1 MTGRSGLRTL
11 FIKLQFILDERR
23 PRMVNNVC
31 AAERQA
37 VNAALSRQHVIC
49 RWNLVSDVM
58 PEPRKIFRIEERA
71 ASRLGEPSTDA
82 QAPLRHAEL
91 MQEIAALRAMLAAMA
106 QPPSDGTGVPR
117 NGANARL
124 TCELNLI
131 AGAIGG
137 ETAHSVA
144 AGPAPAMPPMTR
156 IAHELEEVVDSTER
170 ATQQVLAAA
179 EEIDQVAN
187 SLAAAL
193 SGKFEQGLARDIQEL
208 VIKIFEACNFQDLT
222 GQRIAKVLATL
233 NFVEDHVT
241 RVLEEIKNPTAA
253 RRDGAQFLHG
263 PRLEI
268 DSGHVSQADIDE
280 MFSGNN

>member
-1 MTGRSGLRTL
+1 
-11 FIKLQFILDERR
+11 
-23 PRMVNNVC
+23 
-31 AAERQA
+31 
-37 VNAALSRQHVIC
+37 VNAELSRQHVIC
-49 RWNLVSDVM
+49 RWNLVSDEM

-71 ASRLGEPSTDA
+71 ASRLGELVTDA

-106 QPPSDGTGVPR
+106 QPASDGSGTPR
-117 NGANARL
+117 NGSTARL
-124 TCELNLI
+124 TSELNLI

-137 ETAHSVA
+137 EAGRTDP
-144 AGPAPAMPPMTR
+144 AGPGPAMPPMTR

-187 SLAAAL
+187 SLDAAL

-208 VIKIFEACNFQDLT
+208 VIKIFEVCNFQDLT

-253 RRDGAQFLHG
+253 RRDGTQYLHG
-263 PRLEI
+263 PRLDI

>member
-1 MTGRSGLRTL
+1 
-11 FIKLQFILDERR
+11 
-23 PRMVNNVC
+23 
-31 AAERQA
+31 
-37 VNAALSRQHVIC
+37 
-49 RWNLVSDVM
+49 M

-71 ASRLGEPSTDA
+71 ASRLGEQVIDA
-82 QAPLRHAEL
+82 QQAPLRHAAL

-106 QPPSDGTGVPR
+106 QPASDRSGAAR
-117 NGANARL
+117 NGATARL
-124 TCELNLI
+124 TSELNLI

-137 ETAHSVA
+137 EAARTGA
-144 AGPAPAMPPMTR
+144 AGPDPAMPPMTR

-170 ATQQVLAAA
+170 ATQKVLAAA

-187 SLAAAL
+187 NLAAAL
-193 SGKFEQGLARDIQEL
+193 TGKFEHGLAKDIQDL

-241 RVLEEIKNPTAA
+241 RVLEEIKNPSAT
-253 RRDGAQFLHG
+253 RRDGAQYLHG
-263 PRLEI
+263 PRLET

>member
-1 MTGRSGLRTL
+1 
-11 FIKLQFILDERR
+11 
-23 PRMVNNVC
+23 
-31 AAERQA
+31 
-37 VNAALSRQHVIC
+37 
-49 RWNLVSDVM
+49 M
-58 PEPRKIFRIEERA
+58 PEPRKIFRIEEKA
-71 ASRLGEPSTDA
+71 ASRLGELVTDA

-106 QPPSDGTGVPR
+106 QPPSDGTGAPR

-124 TCELNLI
+124 TSELNLI

-137 ETAHSVA
+137 ETERTGH
-144 AGPAPAMPPMTR
+144 AGPDPAMPPMTR
-156 IAHELEEVVDSTER
+156 IAHELEEVVASPER
-170 ATQQVLAAA
+170 ATQKVLAAA
-179 EEIDQVAN
+179 EEIAKLAN

-193 SGKFEQGLARDIQEL
+193 SGKFEQGLAKDIQDL
-208 VIKIFEACNFQDLT
+208 VVKIFEACNFQDLT

-233 NFVEDHVT
+233 NFVEDHVS

-253 RRDGAQFLHG
+253 RRDGTQYLHG

-268 DSGHVSQADIDE
+268 DSGHVSQADIDD

>member
-1 MTGRSGLRTL
+1 
-11 FIKLQFILDERR
+11 
-23 PRMVNNVC
+23 
-31 AAERQA
+31 
-37 VNAALSRQHVIC
+37 
-49 RWNLVSDVM
+49 M

-71 ASRLGEPSTDA
+71 ASRLGAQSTDSH
-82 QAPLRHAEL
+82 APLRHAEL

-106 QPPSDGTGVPR
+106 QPPSAGTGTPR
-117 NGANARL
+117 NGSTARL
-124 TCELNLI
+124 TSELNLI

-137 ETAHSVA
+137 ETERHGSA
-144 AGPAPAMPPMTR
+144 ALDPAMPPMTR

-170 ATQQVLAAA
+170 ATQKVLAAA

-187 SLAAAL
+187 NLVAAL
-193 SGKFEQGLARDIQEL
+193 NGKFEQGLARDIQDL

-241 RVLEEIKNPTAA
+241 RALEEIKNPTAA
-253 RRDGAQFLHG
+253 RRDGAQYLHG

-268 DSGHVSQADIDE
+268 DSGHVSQSEIDE

>member
-1 MTGRSGLRTL
+1 L
-11 FIKLQFILDERR
+11 FIKLEFILCERR
-23 PRMVNNVC
+23 GRMVNDAC
-31 AAERQA
+31 ATAATGRERGIKPITGNLA
-37 VNAALSRQHVIC
+37 
-49 RWNLVSDVM
+49 WNLVSAVM
-58 PEPRKIFRIEERA
+58 PEPRKIFRIEEKT
-71 ASRLGEPSTDA
+71 ASRLGGQTSEA

-106 QPPSDGTGVPR
+106 QPPLNGSGAPR
-117 NGANARL
+117 NGATTRL
-124 TCELNLI
+124 ASELNLI

-137 ETAHSVA
+137 DTARSGA
-144 AGPAPAMPPMTR
+144 SGPNPALPPMTR

-170 ATQQVLAAA
+170 ATQKVLAAA

-187 SLAAAL
+187 NLAAAL
-193 SGKFEQGLARDIQEL
+193 SGKFEQGLTKDIQDL
-208 VIKIFEACNFQDLT
+208 VIKIFEACNFQDLA

-241 RVLEEIKNPTAA
+241 RVLEEIKNPSAA
-253 RRDGAQFLHG
+253 RRDGAQYLHG
-263 PRLEI
+263 PRLET

>member
-1 MTGRSGLRTL
+1 VRGGATSRERGIKPITGNL
-11 FIKLQFILDERR
+11 E
-23 PRMVNNVC
+23 
-31 AAERQA
+31 
-37 VNAALSRQHVIC
+37 
-49 RWNLVSDVM
+49 WNLVSDVM
-58 PEPRKIFRIEERA
+58 PEPRKIFRIEEKA
-71 ASRLGEPSTDA
+71 ASRLGELVTDA

-106 QPPSDGTGVPR
+106 QPPSDRSGARR
-117 NGANARL
+117 NGSTARRAS
-124 TCELNLI
+124 ELNLI

-137 ETAHSVA
+137 ETARPGTV
-144 AGPAPAMPPMTR
+144 GPAPAMPPMTR
-156 IAHELEEVVDSTER
+156 IAHELEEVVNGTER
-170 ATQQVLAAA
+170 ATQKVLAAA

-187 SLAAAL
+187 NLAAAL
-193 SGKFEQGLARDIQEL
+193 SGKFEQGLAKDIQDL
-208 VIKIFEACNFQDLT
+208 VIRIFEACNFQDLT

-253 RRDGAQFLHG
+253 RRGGAQYLHG

-268 DSGHVSQADIDE
+268 DNGHVSQADIDE

>member
-1 MTGRSGLRTL
+1 MRGGATSRERGIKPITGNL
-11 FIKLQFILDERR
+11 E
-23 PRMVNNVC
+23 
-31 AAERQA
+31 
-37 VNAALSRQHVIC
+37 
-49 RWNLVSDVM
+49 WNLVSDVM

-71 ASRLGEPSTDA
+71 ASRLGEMVTDA

-91 MQEIAALRAMLAAMA
+91 MQEITALRAMLAAMA
-106 QPPSDGTGVPR
+106 QSPDGPATPR

-124 TCELNLI
+124 TSELNLI

-137 ETAHSVA
+137 ETARSVA
-144 AGPAPAMPPMTR
+144 AGTDPAMQPMTR
-156 IAHELEEVVDSTER
+156 IAHELEEVVTGTER
-170 ATQQVLAAA
+170 ATQKVLAAA

-187 SLAAAL
+187 NLAAAL
-193 SGKFEQGLARDIQEL
+193 SGKFEQGLAKDIQDL
-208 VIKIFEACNFQDLT
+208 VIRIFEACNFQDLT

-253 RRDGAQFLHG
+253 RRDGAQYLHG